1 MTDTR
6 IIGLMGVSHLTS
18 HFLQLALPPLFPL
31 IKAEFGV
38 SYVEL
43 GLIVS
48 VFYAASGVGQ
58 TVSGFLVDRL
68 GARPVLLTGMSLL
81 AGGVVLFGL
90 GPTYWTML
98 PVALLAGLG
107 NSVFHPADYSILNAS
122 VSRSRLA
129 RGYSLHGF
137 GGNIG
142 YMLAPVVVGPLGLSL
157 GWRAALL
164 VAGGLGLAGAIA
176 VARGTRALGFRG
188 AFGAQS
194 SAGPLISDVR
204 LLLTTPI
211 LMAFSYFALIA
222 AAFIGVQT
230 FGVTAMVAIY
240 QAPIALATGA
250 LTTFFLGNATGLLI
264 GGVLADRTTRHD
276 VLAATGMLA
285 ASGLM
290 LLMAAGGFAY
300 TLLPAVLAMAGFA
313 LGVTS
318 PSRDMLVR
326 SATPQ
331 GASGKVFGFVYSG
344 LDLGSLVAPLVYGW
358 LLDRGEPRAVFVTA
372 GAIMAVTILTV
383 IQVRRRA
390 RPVTAPAAGI

>member
-1 MTDTR
+1 
-6 IIGLMGVSHLTS
+6 
-18 HFLQLALPPLFPL
+18 
-31 IKAEFGV
+31 
-38 SYVEL
+38 
-43 GLIVS
+43 
-48 VFYAASGVGQ
+48 
-58 TVSGFLVDRL
+58 
-68 GARPVLLTGMSLL
+68 
-81 AGGVVLFGL
+81 
-90 GPTYWTML
+90 
-98 PVALLAGLG
+98 
-107 NSVFHPADYSILNAS
+107 
-122 VSRSRLA
+122 
-129 RGYSLHGF
+129 
-137 GGNIG
+137 
-142 YMLAPVVVGPLGLSL
+142 
-157 GWRAALL
+157 
-164 VAGGLGLAGAIA
+164 
-176 VARGTRALGFRG
+176 
-188 AFGAQS
+188 
-194 SAGPLISDVR
+194 
-204 LLLTTPI
+204 
-211 LMAFSYFALIA
+211 MAFSYFALIA

>member
-6 IIGLMGVSHLTS
+6 TIGLMGASHLTS

-31 IKAEFGV
+31 IKTEFGV
-38 SYVEL
+38 SYIEL

-48 VFYAASGVGQ
+48 VFYAASGIGQ

-81 AGGVVLFGL
+81 ASGVVLFGL
-90 GPTYWTML
+90 SPTYGTML
-98 PVALLAGLG
+98 PIALLAGLG

-122 VSRSRLA
+122 VTRGRLA

-137 GGNIG
+137 GGNVG
-142 YMLAPVVVGPLGLSL
+142 YMLAPVVVGPLGLHL
-157 GWRAALL
+157 GWRAALI
-164 VAGGLGLAGAIA
+164 VAGSLGLAGAAA
-176 VARGTRALGFRG
+176 VAHGTRALVRRG
-188 AFGAQS
+188 AVIGPAS
-194 SAGPLISDVR
+194 PGPLISDLR

-211 LMAFSYFALIA
+211 LVAFSYFALIA

-230 FGVTAMVAIY
+230 FGVAAMVAIY
-240 QAPIALATGA
+240 EAPIALATGA
-250 LTTFFLGNATGLLI
+250 LTAFFLGNAGGLLI
-264 GGVLADRTTRHD
+264 GGLLADRTTRHD

-285 ASGLM
+285 ATGLM
-290 LLMAAGGFAY
+290 LVMASGAPPY
-300 TLLPAVLAMAGFA
+300 TLLPVVLAMAGLA

-326 SATPQ
+326 SATPS

-344 LDLGSLVAPLVYGW
+344 LDLGSLGAPLVYGW

-372 GAIMAVTILTV
+372 AVIMAVTIVTV
-383 IQVRRRA
+383 VQVRRRA
-390 RPVTAPAAGI
+390 RPVAAPAAGT